1 MSSKKWRLKR
11 VKVQKKNDNNIIIF
25 NIKIFLFIYLI
36 NIIIKQ
42 TLLYKQ
48 IYKK

>member
-36 NIIIKQ
+36 NIIIK
-42 TLLYKQ
+42 
-48 IYKK
+48 